1 MGTQHFSTLLSPR
14 PFQPCAPTHCLLTPL
29 HRDRAVPLKLVGI
42 LQQGLPLGFLPGVL
56 WWRSIG
62 MGHAAESVAGLRM
75 GRSSQGATGV
85 GRQTPLALE
94 EMLIR
99 LQAPL
104 LHGWH

>member
-1 MGTQHFSTLLSPR
+1 
-14 PFQPCAPTHCLLTPL
+14 
-29 HRDRAVPLKLVGI
+29 
-42 LQQGLPLGFLPGVL
+42 
-56 WWRSIG
+56 